1 MSMTGTSDSR
11 GSILSKELV
20 HRAGSNA
27 ADNGTL
33 RTPWGY
39 IARSIALVVLAVF
52 PSIICAYLAQ
62 TTAHWSLFERS
73 GSIVTI
79 TGLLLA
85 SRHYFAYTVTDLVV
99 ARTNKGA
106 GFKARKVLGDVLAGR
121 RGLTLSAFGTLIWGW
136 GTFLRWWSFAVLAL
150 WMAFVIYR
158 AFRDPVLQRQRDD
171 VLPLVTNVNKRF
183 RNKPERRRRRMTPD
197 RRPQTGQTLPAIAFA
212 ERRRLRL
219 GGISH

>member
-1 MSMTGTSDSR
+1 MTGTTDSK
-11 GSILSKELV
+11 GSILSKELI
-20 HRAGSNA
+20 HRARSNA
-27 ADNGTL
+27 PDSGTL

-39 IARSIALVVLAVF
+39 IARSIALVVLAVS
-52 PSIICAYLAQ
+52 PSVICAYLAQ
-62 TTAHWSLFERS
+62 TSAHWSLFERS

-85 SRHYFAYTVTDLVV
+85 SRHYFAYTVTDLIV

-136 GTFLRWWSFAVLAL
+136 GIFLRWWSFAVLAL

-158 AFRDPVLQRQRDD
+158 AFRDPVLQRRRDN
-171 VLPLVTNVNKRF
+171 VLPLATNVNKRF
-183 RNKPERRRRRMTPD
+183 RNKPERRFRRTIPD
-197 RRPQTGQTLPAIAFA
+197 SRPQTDQRSPVIAFA
-212 ERRRLRL
+212 ERRRRRL
-219 GGISH
+219 GCAPH